1 MAKRQINIL
10 LVDDDAADQK
20 LAKVALQ
27 SGSQT
32 MAFSVQAAETLS
44 QALGYLENNKF
55 DLVLLDLGLPDS
67 KGIATIEKIRESHK
81 EIPIIVLT
89 GLEDELVGIES
100 IRKGATDYITKP
112 FKESIL
118 RIRLGIALQITE
130 LQEKLLS
137 LANTDEL
144 TGLPNRRCFFDI
156 LEREILRAKIDG
168 LDVAVMMIDIDH
180 FKSTNDTYGHQGG
193 DEVLKQLGK
202 ILRENIY
209 PLDVAARY
217 GGEEFVVLMPATT
230 AVRALQAAARLRKV
244 IDHYPWKVGDQ
255 QICITVSIGLI
266 SVDSYNLV
274 NGYDI
279 VEKADAALYAAK
291 RHGRNC
297 VVCWDEIKLQEE
309 PAVPENKLY
318 HELQKKVAS
327 LSRQLQSHALG
338 TISALTQVMDM
349 VLKDPYLT
357 QHGENVSTYAIAI
370 SKELGL
376 SEELQ
381 EKIGTAALL
390 QDIGKIAIPESIL
403 KKTTPLTEDEMN
415 IIKQHPMTAV
425 RILESVGIFKNH
437 LQIIKDHHEKFDG
450 SGYPNGLKGRE
461 ISIGSRILSVADAF
475 DAMTSERHYS
485 PAKSIDKAF
494 AEIQACSGSHFD
506 PEIVD
511 ALNKAWQKHKNDWP
525 LSAKKKSLELAS
537 QN

>member
-1 MAKRQINIL
+1 
-10 LVDDDAADQK
+10 
-20 LAKVALQ
+20 
-27 SGSQT
+27 
-32 MAFSVQAAETLS
+32 
-44 QALGYLENNKF
+44 
-55 DLVLLDLGLPDS
+55 
-67 KGIATIEKIRESHK
+67 
-81 EIPIIVLT
+81 
-89 GLEDELVGIES
+89 
-100 IRKGATDYITKP
+100 
-112 FKESIL
+112 
-118 RIRLGIALQITE
+118 
-130 LQEKLLS
+130 
-137 LANTDEL
+137 
-144 TGLPNRRCFFDI
+144 
-156 LEREILRAKIDG
+156 
-168 LDVAVMMIDIDH
+168 MMIDIDH

-193 DEVLKQLGK
+193 DEILKQLGK
-202 ILRENIY
+202 ILRENVY

-230 AVRALQAAARLRKV
+230 TVRALQAAARLRKV
-244 IDHYPWKVGDQ
+244 IDQYIWKVGDQ

-297 VVCWDEIKLQEE
+297 VVCWDEIQLQEE
-309 PAVPENKLY
+309 PAMPENKLY

-338 TISALTQVMDM
+338 TISALTKVMDM

-357 QHGENVSTYAIAI
+357 QHGENVSSYAVAI

-376 SEELQ
+376 SDELQ